1 MAHFSESF
9 NLSLE
14 TLKKLENLPANI
26 SPSPGRRL
34 TRSKTQNL
42 PRSSQGAGNSDDEC
56 VEASPNNSLEQNGSI
71 GRRKQR
77 KISQSKKSIRKNKSD
92 SLLGRYV
99 MNPLEKKSTDFSH
112 LDVTVLEKLL
122 EVVDEEEAKFD
133 REALQTEAAEDS
145 IVLLSEAE
153 GEKVILE
160 MPISSQDIIDIE
172 FSDWETSNVFKK
184 QEDVAKKKDFNDV
197 LESEEDLNIDNVTFV
212 AERRTNL
219 EMKACQR
226 EVSQMIKEFHMED
239 SFIATS
245 SQMPQNSQMLFQKED
260 SILETSI
267 KASQEPLKAPKT
279 TEAKLLSS
287 WGLPEPILAA
297 YAKKGITEMFQ
308 WQVEC
313 LSNRQTLLEGDNLV
327 YSAPTSSGKTLVSEI
342 LMIKSVLERQKKALL
357 ILPFI
362 SVVREKMLYLRDL
375 LTPAGIRVEGF
386 FGGYSPPGGFDAC
399 QVAVCTIEKANSI
412 FNRLLEL
419 QKVHQVGIVVVDE
432 IHLISD
438 PSRGYILELLLAKI
452 LYVSKKM
459 DFKIQIVGMSATL
472 PNLELL
478 CRWLSAQFYL
488 TDFRPVELRE
498 MIKVGK
504 KILSN
509 RFEEIRTLDVQVSR
523 FLEYFRLKLFNKPSY
538 CDSDKILSAAIRL
551 NPKPKCSKI
560 EFQ

>member
-71 GRRKQR
+71 GRRKHR